1 MPDFNRQEVRIDV
14 LKTIGSH
21 PQFTGDQEI
30 DNTQIDLSIRQAIN
44 IFSKQIPRRNLQ
56 DVVGDDGK
64 YYLLTTLLTNWEE
77 DFSEIISIDF
87 DAGSRIT
94 DDVAPQFLNMDDG
107 DWTFVWFP
115 SGQHLFLPNHSPT
128 SSQTLTIWYTSRHVF
143 GDTNADSS
151 IPDQYREAIT
161 FESVSRMLVRIAVGL
176 EKGSDPSAGAEFPS
190 LRSKSSGTRA
200 LAEFYHSLY
209 MDELGGNE
217 EIAASASRDFDLRPV
232 GGGEYHFHGS
242 RVR

>member
-30 DNTQIDLSIRQAIN
+30 DDSQIDLSIRQAVN

-56 DVVGDDGK
+56 DVVGDSGK

-87 DAGSRIT
+87 DSGTRIA
-94 DDVAPQFLNMDDG
+94 DDVAPVLLNRDDG
-107 DWTFVWFP
+107 DWEFIWFP
-115 SGQHLFLPNHSPT
+115 AGQHLFLPNHSPT
-128 SSQTLTIWYTSRHVF
+128 SSQTLTIWYTSRHIF
-143 GDTNADSS
+143 GDDDASSS
-151 IPDQYREAIT
+151 IPDQYREAVT
-161 FESVSRMLVRIAVGL
+161 FESVSRMLTRIAVGL
-176 EKGSDPSAGAEFPS
+176 EKGSDPPGGAEFPS

-200 LAEFYHSLY
+200 LADAYHDMY
-209 MDELGGNE
+209 IQEIGGLE
-217 EIAASASRDFDLRPV
+217 EVPASAQRDFDLRPI
-232 GGGEYHFHGS
+232 GGGEYFHHGS